1 MQITSPSIPSPVP
14 PSDRLL
20 EALAAHYMAMPPVAA
35 MQPSVLDWQDGCLRM
50 HAPLD
55 ANVNDKGCAFGG
67 SLSSLMTIAGWGL
80 AFLKLAEA
88 GLEADI
94 YVADSRVRYL
104 KPVYED
110 LLVEVR
116 LDTAGEGG
124 ADAIDLPGALRGA
137 ADTVGPINPMLTSY
151 FLSAT
156 TIVPHAGGGMALW
169 REKLFAQMHLN
180 ASGAAGFLNLP
191 SNAVVELGS
200 KVEI

>member
-1 MQITSPSIPSPVP
+1 
-14 PSDRLL
+14 
-20 EALAAHYMAMPPVAA
+20 
-35 MQPSVLDWQDGCLRM
+35 M

-116 LDTAGEGG
+116 LDTAGENA
-124 ADAIDLPGALRGA
+124 ADAIDLPGALRGKGRASVRMEARTLLADGGVA
-137 ADTVGPINPMLTSY
+137 AVLVGRYVAI
-151 FLSAT
+151 A
-156 TIVPHAGGGMALW
+156 
-169 REKLFAQMHLN
+169 RD
-180 ASGAAGFLNLP
+180 
-191 SNAVVELGS
+191 
-200 KVEI
+200 